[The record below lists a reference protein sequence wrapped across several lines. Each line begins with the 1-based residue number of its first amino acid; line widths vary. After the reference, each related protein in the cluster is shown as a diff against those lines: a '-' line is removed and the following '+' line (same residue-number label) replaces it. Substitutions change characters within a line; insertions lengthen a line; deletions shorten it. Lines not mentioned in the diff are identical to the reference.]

1 MEEQMMKND
10 EIEIDLVGLFY
21 ALLKK
26 IWIIVMC
33 FVIGIV
39 GAGGVTY
46 FFVTPLYQS
55 SSQIYIL
62 GNMTNISGV
71 SLQLT
76 NQLTVDFEILAT
88 SRPVINNAIAHLG
101 KDYTYEEVVDM
112 IAVVNPSNSS
122 ILKITATSPDPQ
134 EAADMSN
141 AVADAI
147 ANRVS
152 EVMDMDKPT
161 TVEEAVVAENPSSP
175 NLLKNAAIGGL
186 AGGFLA
192 AAFFSVQF
200 IMDDTI
206 KNEDDVRRYLDLNTL
221 AAIPKERDKKKKKS
235 A

>member
-1 MEEQMMKND
+1 MEEQMMNND

-26 IWIIVMC
+26 IWIIILC
-33 FVIGIV
+33 FAIGLV
-39 GAGGVTY
+39 GAGGFTY
-46 FFVTPLYQS
+46 FFVTPLYES

-88 SRPVINNAIAHLG
+88 SRPVINNAIAHLD
-101 KDYTYEEVVDM
+101 KEYTYQEMVEM
-112 IAVVNPSNSS
+112 ITISNPSDSS
-122 ILKITATSPDPQ
+122 ILKMTATSPDPQ
-134 EAADMSN
+134 EAADIAN
-141 AVADAI
+141 AMADAV
-147 ANRVS
+147 ANRVA

-161 TVEEAVVAENPSSP
+161 TVEEAVVAEKPSSP
-175 NLLKNAAIGGL
+175 SLVKNAAIGGL
-186 AGGFLA
+186 AGGFLS
-192 AAFFSVQF
+192 AAFFAVQF

-206 KNEDDVRRYLDLNTL
+206 KNEDDVRKYLNMNTL
-221 AAIPKERDKKKKKS
+221 AAIPKEKDKKKKKS